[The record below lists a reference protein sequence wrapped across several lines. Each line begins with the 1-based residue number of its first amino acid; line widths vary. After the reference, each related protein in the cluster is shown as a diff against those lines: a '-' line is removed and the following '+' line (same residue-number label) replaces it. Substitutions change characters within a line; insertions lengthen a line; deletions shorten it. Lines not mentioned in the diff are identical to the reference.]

1 MYSEAMRTTVD
12 LDADTAKEIT
22 RLRNEE
28 GRGLSEAVNELIR
41 RGMLSRGP
49 TKSFKPVSADLGLR
63 IDVSNIAQTLELL
76 EGPDAR

>member
-1 MYSEAMRTTVD
+1 VRTTVD
-12 LDADTAKEIT
+12 LDPDTAKEIE
-22 RLRNEE
+22 RVRKEE

-49 TKSFKPVSADLGLR
+49 VERFEPRSADLGLR
-63 IDVSNIAQTLELL
+63 IDVSNIAEALETL